1 MAITNIHHRS
11 RSAVLATS
19 ATAPPAWVRSV
30 GVAGRHSGEYVST
43 ATTPRSG
50 PPGVVYAYTPGGNSS
65 SARPVASKRNVSV
78 RVVPP
83 AVNVTA
89 RSRGDPEPVQ
99 RHASGM
105 PFDTSYVSGATRSLL
120 PAPSASSQ
128 SVNAATSARYASALA
143 PPRNAQRNSPAAA
156 TVAWRALPPFS
167 VRSERTSTGRGAPRR
182 AWRAVSTTTA
192 VLSRGSARSDTAA
205 AGASESHAIPP
216 SAPASGDGP
225 GSWTYQSPSWPC
237 TVRHVR
243 TAPGPENRSNLAG
256 SPTRT
261 TRRAPATAR
270 ATSALETGARLAA
283 SRQRRSPPA
292 GSDSTNARTGTPA
305 TSLIVRARKR
315 LSQPGG
321 EPSGTTEG
329 GGLPS
334 STNTRA
340 AS

>member
-156 TVAWRALPPFS
+156 TVAWRAL
-167 VRSERTSTGRGAPRR
+167 
-182 AWRAVSTTTA
+182 
-192 VLSRGSARSDTAA
+192 
-205 AGASESHAIPP
+205 
-216 SAPASGDGP
+216 
-225 GSWTYQSPSWPC
+225 
-237 TVRHVR
+237 
-243 TAPGPENRSNLAG
+243 
-256 SPTRT
+256 
-261 TRRAPATAR
+261 
-270 ATSALETGARLAA
+270 
-283 SRQRRSPPA
+283 RQRRSPPA
-292 GSDSTNARTGTPA
+292 GSDSTNARTGTRA
-305 TSLIVRARKR
+305 TSLRVRARKR
-315 LSQPGG
+315 LSQSGG
-321 EPSGTTEG
+321 EASSTTEG
-329 GGLPS
+329 GGLTS

-340 AS
+340 SSRGSESPATPSSRTSRACQPAREEPREGDRGRVISVETVPLSGSATARDTKRRPASYKASVPFPLPLAPALSPAAFPAVP

>member
-19 ATAPPAWVRSV
+19 APPPPAWVRSV
-30 GVAGRHSGEYVST
+30 DAAGRHGGEYVST

-50 PPGVVYAYTPGGNSS
+50 PPGVVYAYTPAGNSS
-65 SARPVASKRNVSV
+65 SARPVASKRSVSV

-143 PPRNAQRNSPAAA
+143 PPRNAQRNTPAAA
-156 TVAWRALPPFS
+156 TVASRALPPPPFPA
-167 VRSERTSTGRGAPRR
+167 RSERTSTGRGAPRR
-182 AWRAVSTTTA
+182 ARRAVSTTTA
-192 VLSRGSARSDTAA
+192 VLSEGSARSDTAA

-216 SAPASGDGP
+216 SARSEEHT
-225 GSWTYQSPSWPC
+225 SELQS
-237 TVRHVR
+237 
-243 TAPGPENRSNLAG
+243 LAYLVC
-256 SPTRT
+256 RLL
-261 TRRAPATAR
+261 
-270 ATSALETGARLAA
+270 LE
-283 SRQRRSPPA
+283 
-292 GSDSTNARTGTPA
+292 
-305 TSLIVRARKR
+305 KKKKK
-315 LSQPGG
+315 
-321 EPSGTTEG
+321 
-329 GGLPS
+329 
-334 STNTRA
+334 
-340 AS
+340 